1 MRPSLQPLA
10 EKLGTQNLA
19 EFYADVML
27 ANQSTLANWLLP
39 IIEANQQP
47 YKMASWR

>member
-1 MRPSLQPLA
+1 MHAPLCNLLA

-39 IIEANQQP
+39 IIEANQT
-47 YKMASWR
+47 AL